1 VKWLVE
7 RSLRFRLAAL
17 AFAIYLVSLF
27 LFTFF
32 PRPILESGIPAEIAE
47 FLQSH
52 ANFFYKI
59 LYADTNSVARG
70 NFFMLTPFIVMAHL
84 VWPRIALLKL
94 FLAGVAVSALIEL
107 VQLVI
112 PGRVSDP
119 VDFISNTASL
129 VWGLTAI
136 KIASFVRKKRA

>member
-1 VKWLVE
+1 MKWLVE

-32 PRPILESGIPAEIAE
+32 PRPILESGNPAEIAE

-119 VDFISNTASL
+119 VDFISNTTSL
-129 VWGLTAI
+129 VWGLLAI
-136 KIASFVRKKRA
+136 QIVGFIGKKRA

>member
-1 VKWLVE
+1 MKWLVE

-32 PRPILESGIPAEIAE
+32 PRPILESGNPAEIAE

-59 LYADTNSVARG
+59 LYADANSVARG

-119 VDFISNTASL
+119 VDFISNTTSL
-129 VWGLTAI
+129 VWGLLAI
-136 KIASFVRKKRA
+136 QIVGFIGKKRA

>member
-1 VKWLVE
+1 MKWLAE

-32 PRPILESGIPAEIAE
+32 PRPILESGNPAEIAE

-59 LYADTNSVARG
+59 LYADANSVARG

-94 FLAGVAVSALIEL
+94 FLVGIAVSALIEL

-129 VWGLTAI
+129 VWGLLAI
-136 KIASFVRKKRA
+136 QIVGFIRKKRA

>member
-1 VKWLVE
+1 MKWLTE

-17 AFAIYLVSLF
+17 AFVTYLIALF

-32 PRPILESGIPAEIAE
+32 PRPILESGSPTEIAE
-47 FLQSH
+47 FLKSH

-59 LYADTNSVARG
+59 LYADAGAVARG
-70 NFFMLTPFIVMAHL
+70 NYFMLTPFIVMAHL
-84 VWPRIALLKL
+84 AWPRTGLVKL
-94 FLAGVAVSALIEL
+94 FIAGVAVSGLIEL
-107 VQLVI
+107 VQVFI

-119 VDFISNTASL
+119 MDFISNTASL

>member
-1 VKWLVE
+1 VKWLTE

-17 AFAIYLVSLF
+17 AFVIYLIALF

-32 PRPILESGIPAEIAE
+32 PRPILESGSPTEVAE
-47 FLQSH
+47 FLKSH

-59 LYADTNSVARG
+59 LYADAGAVARG
-70 NFFMLTPFIVMAHL
+70 NYFMLTPFIVMAHL
-84 VWPRIALLKL
+84 AWPRTALMKL
-94 FLAGVAVSALIEL
+94 FFAGVTVSGLIEL
-107 VQLVI
+107 VQVFI

-129 VWGLTAI
+129 IWGLTVI

>member
-1 VKWLVE
+1 MKWLVE

-32 PRPILESGIPAEIAE
+32 PRPILESGNPAEIAE

-70 NFFMLTPFIVMAHL
+70 NFFILTPFIVMAHL

-119 VDFISNTASL
+119 VDFISNTTSL
-129 VWGLTAI
+129 VWGLLAI
-136 KIASFVRKKRA
+136 QIVGLIRKKRA

>member
-1 VKWLVE
+1 MKWLVE

-17 AFAIYLVSLF
+17 AFAIYLISLF

-32 PRPILESGIPAEIAE
+32 PRPILESGNPAEIAE

-129 VWGLTAI
+129 VWGLLAI
-136 KIASFVRKKRA
+136 QIVSFILKKRA